1 MGYKILL
8 ADDSVTVQKIITLTF
23 SDEGVDVL
31 TVNNGDEA
39 LHRLQYLRPA
49 LVMADVSIPGKNGY
63 EICEFV
69 KTHPE
74 MKDTPVVLLVP
85 AFEPFDEERA
95 RRIGANQHLTK
106 PFQSIRTLISTVK
119 GLLESN
125 PPKISTPLTNSGAL
139 SNTGALT
146 KRAEQAAAQVIS
158 ESTGKVEA
166 PSTVRS
172 YPVQDTQPFP
182 PDSEE
187 EEVPS
192 FPAKAAVEDVLG
204 IEAGAT
210 QLESGPAKSGPLELE
225 VEEVQVEAEEVQGE
239 VQPLIPSL
247 SESIQLPAAEPGLEV
262 LAEEPPPVETA
273 ASREETVEPPA
284 SIHQKHPMTII
295 DSWGTGETV
304 EPPATRHQ
312 ELAPD
317 LDHVLDLDDVL
328 PEVWPQ
334 TITVPQTAGP
344 QTVLKE
350 SANDL
355 HPLTSVAIPQAVID
369 EIVSRVVTQLSE
381 KLSGN
386 LAGNLAEKLAA
397 QLAPE
402 VAELV
407 KHQTQHEPAVQPS
420 PKPLNQESEPLLDL
434 D

>member
-69 KTHPE
+69 KNHPE

-119 GLLESN
+119 GLLENN
-125 PPKISTPLTNSGAL
+125 PPKITTPLTNSGAL
-139 SNTGALT
+139 SKTGSLPKTGPLAKSTGQLAEAAAE
-146 KRAEQAAAQVIS
+146 KIEQA
-158 ESTGKVEA
+158 VEA
-166 PSTVRS
+166 TPSKAKS
-172 YPVQDTQPFP
+172 QPVQDTQPFP
-182 PDSEE
+182 PEMEE
-187 EEVPS
+187 DALPTAAENVLNIAEEPVP
-192 FPAKAAVEDVLG
+192 ATAAEDVLSVESEPSSLEPEPTTLE
-204 IEAGAT
+204 IRTPEPAEAA
-210 QLESGPAKSGPLELE
+210 PLELA
-225 VEEVQVEAEEVQGE
+225 VEKTQIEEEPTITTGAEPIEMPASEPVSEAPVGE
-239 VQPLIPSL
+239 PLHEAAPTPV
-247 SESIQLPAAEPGLEV
+247 PAAVTEV
-262 LAEEPPPVETA
+262 VNTTA
-273 ASREETVEPPA
+273 TNS
-284 SIHQKHPMTII
+284 Q
-295 DSWGTGETV
+295 
-304 EPPATRHQ
+304 Q
-312 ELAPD
+312 ELAGD

-328 PEVWPQ
+328 PEIWPQ
-334 TITVPQTAGP
+334 PAAAAIPQADAPPVLPETDVRP
-344 QTVLKE
+344 QPE
-350 SANDL
+350 
-355 HPLTSVAIPQAVID
+355 PPGAIPQAVID
-369 EIVSRVVTQLSE
+369 EIVNRVVAQLSE
-381 KLSGN
+381 KL
-386 LAGNLAEKLAA
+386 AGSLAA

-407 KHQTQHEPAVQPS
+407 KHQAQHEPLAPPELISSGIPS
-420 PKPLNQESEPLLDL
+420 RLESDSLLDL

>member
-69 KTHPE
+69 KNHPE

-125 PPKISTPLTNSGAL
+125 PPKISTPLTNSSAL
-139 SNTGALT
+139 SSTGALT
-146 KRAEQAAAQVIS
+146 KRAEQAAAQVVS
-158 ESTGKVEA
+158 ENTGKVEA
-166 PSTVRS
+166 PSTVRA

-182 PDSEE
+182 PDAEE
-187 EEVPS
+187 EEI
-192 FPAKAAVEDVLG
+192 PALSAQAVAEDVLG
-204 IEAGAT
+204 IEAESPR
-210 QLESGPAKSGPLELE
+210 LESGPLELE
-225 VEEVQVEAEEVQGE
+225 VEEVQAEAEEISGE
-239 VQPLIPSL
+239 VEPLLPSIP
-247 SESIQLPAAEPGLEV
+247 EPIELPAPLHEAVEPELEF
-262 LAEEPPPVETA
+262 LAEEPSPVE
-273 ASREETVEPPA
+273 ASAPVEEIIAPPA
-284 SIHQKHPMTII
+284 S
-295 DSWGTGETV
+295 
-304 EPPATRHQ
+304 RHQ
-312 ELAPD
+312 ELAGD

-334 TITVPQTAGP
+334 TIPVPQAVAP
-344 QTVLKE
+344 QPILKE
-350 SANDL
+350 SINEL
-355 HPLTSVAIPQAVID
+355 SPLTSVAIPQAVID

-386 LAGNLAEKLAA
+386 LAEKLAM

-407 KHQTQHEPAVQPS
+407 KHQTQHQPTVQFL
-420 PKPLNQESEPLLDL
+420 PKPPNQEADSLLDL